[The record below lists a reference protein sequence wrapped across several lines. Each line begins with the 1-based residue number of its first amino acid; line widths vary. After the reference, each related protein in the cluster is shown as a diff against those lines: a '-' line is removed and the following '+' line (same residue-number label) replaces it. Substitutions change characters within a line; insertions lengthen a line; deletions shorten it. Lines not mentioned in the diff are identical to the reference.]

1 MNRTIL
7 SGRLTADPVMR
18 TTPDGKTV
26 ANFTLAVQR
35 TKTEADFIPC
45 QAWEKT
51 ASIFEKYFKKG
62 MMAIVVGRIVVNAY
76 EDKNGDKKFWT
87 FVNVSEVEFG
97 SPKKTEEKEPGY
109 YDGADEEFAPF

>member
-1 MNRTIL
+1 MNKIFL
-7 SGRLTADPVMR
+7 NGYLTADPVIKV
-18 TTPDGKTV
+18 TPDGKKI

-62 MMAIVVGRIVVNAY
+62 MMAIVVGRLSIVNY
-76 EDKNGDKKFWT
+76 EDKQGIKKFWT
-87 FVNVSEVEFG
+87 SVNVSEVEFG

>member
-1 MNRTIL
+1 MNKVIL
-7 SGRLTADPVMR
+7 NGRLCADPVMR
-18 TTPDGKTV
+18 TTPDGKTT

-62 MMAIVVGRIVVNAY
+62 MMAVVVGRLVVNAY
-76 EDKNGDKKFWT
+76 EDKNGDKKLWT
-87 FVNVSEVEFG
+87 CVDVSEVEYG
-97 SPKKTEEKEPGY
+97 AGTEAEEREPGC
-109 YDGADEEFAPF
+109 